1 MPKVRIEIL
10 TPALNDIDQIAD
22 YYLLAVGPQSA
33 EKITDKLLDAIG
45 NLEEYPLM
53 GTVHLDPVL
62 QKEGY
67 RKLACGEY
75 ICIYR
80 LIGETIYVYRIVH
93 GANNYPK
100 SLGV

>member
-67 RKLACGEY
+67 RKLVCGEY

-80 LIGETIYVYRIVH
+80 LIDETIYVYRIVH
-93 GANNYPK
+93 GTTNYPGLFK
-100 SLGV
+100 